1 MYATMANSV
10 FLPDFFRIDFA
21 DAVPAAPLL
30 PVPAENRDVLL
41 LLLYSEC
48 SSEPGVLPE
57 VFDVVLVEA

>member
-1 MYATMANSV
+1 MANSV

-21 DAVPAAPLL
+21 DVVPLL

-48 SSEPGVLPE
+48 SSKPGVLPE